1 MCVHGEKV
9 VGSSPSP
16 HVRRAE
22 SNLRPRA
29 ARESTTQ
36 DISRGLA
43 ALARRSTVL
52 VDLDLDLDL
61 TVDRRLPKSA
71 EFAADYVVAEAL
83 TNAAKHA
90 RASQIN
96 LCAEVEGMNLR
107 VSIRDDGIG
116 GAARPKDPDSP
127 ASSTASRRSEA
138 R

>member
-1 MCVHGEKV
+1 V
-9 VGSSPSP
+9 
-16 HVRRAE
+16 A
-22 SNLRPRA
+22 
-29 ARESTTQ
+29 
-36 DISRGLA
+36 SRGLA
-43 ALARRSTVL
+43 APTRRSTVL
-52 VDLDLDLDL
+52 VDLDLDL
-61 TVDRRLPKSA
+61 TVDRQLPESA
-71 EFAADYVVAEAL
+71 EVAGDYVVAKAV

-107 VSIRDDGIG
+107 VSIRHNGIG

>member
-1 MCVHGEKV
+1 VTPLAAV
-9 VGSSPSP
+9 VVD
-16 HVRRAE
+16 VRR
-22 SNLRPRA
+22 LHPRVIRLSR
-29 ARESTTQ
+29 ARIRLWTGRVA
-36 DISRGLA
+36 SRGLA
-43 ALARRSTVL
+43 APTRRSTVL
-52 VDLDLDLDL
+52 VDLDLDL
-61 TVDRRLPKSA
+61 TVDRQLPESA
-71 EFAADYVVAEAL
+71 EVAGDYVVAKAV

-107 VSIRDDGIG
+107 VSIRHNGIG